1 MTIGRICSR
10 QVDLA
15 ELNESTRIAAQR
27 MLQRQVGSLI
37 VVDAL
42 GVPVGILTDRDL
54 VTKVMARGISPDDA
68 TVAEAMT
75 AHPHYVHEDASIE
88 DGLRMMRAGR
98 HRRLP
103 VVDGDGRLLGI
114 NFDVAIGQVRC
125 QVWRVSAKGLR
136 RSCRWRAHVEAE
148 LVANKTTGLQP
159 MPAPIAALTGTFVGH
174 GDPLTTTHV
183 ADDWRFDVRFGV
195 HNRVEVVGG
204 SARLRLRV
212 DLPFR

>member
-54 VTKVMARGISPDDA
+54 VTKVMARGTSPDDA
-68 TVAEAMT
+68 TVADAMT

-88 DGLRMMRAGR
+88 EGLRMMRAGR

-103 VVDGDGRLLGI
+103 VVDGDGRLIGLI
-114 NFDVAIGQVRC
+114 SIDDVLLLISDEMQSIGRLIE
-125 QVWRVSAKGLR
+125 RES
-136 RSCRWRAHVEAE
+136 
-148 LVANKTTGLQP
+148 
-159 MPAPIAALTGTFVGH
+159 PIA
-174 GDPLTTTHV
+174 
-183 ADDWRFDVRFGV
+183 
-195 HNRVEVVGG
+195 
-204 SARLRLRV
+204 LR
-212 DLPFR
+212 

>member
-42 GVPVGILTDRDL
+42 GVPVGILTDRHL

-68 TVAEAMT
+68 TVADAMT

-103 VVDGDGRLLGI
+103 VVDAVPQRRHMCQAQPPCLGVRPPRLDMCASCGTHGV
-114 NFDVAIGQVRC
+114 VA
-125 QVWRVSAKGLR
+125 
-136 RSCRWRAHVEAE
+136 
-148 LVANKTTGLQP
+148 
-159 MPAPIAALTGTFVGH
+159 M
-174 GDPLTTTHV
+174 
-183 ADDWRFDVRFGV
+183 
-195 HNRVEVVGG
+195 VVQ
-204 SARLRLRV
+204 LI
-212 DLPFR
+212 